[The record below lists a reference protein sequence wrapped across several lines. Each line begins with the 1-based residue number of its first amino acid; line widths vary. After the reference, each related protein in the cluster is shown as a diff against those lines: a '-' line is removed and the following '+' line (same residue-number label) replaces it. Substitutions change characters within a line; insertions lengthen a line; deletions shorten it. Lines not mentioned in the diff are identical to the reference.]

1 MAKKAKKAGKV
12 LKTISK
18 IITIISVVVLVF
30 FFINLIRMRVLPSKY
45 LYPIIIVLCIME
57 LLFLF
62 FAIHKK
68 TKRKV
73 LIINNIIMLIFI
85 PLELFAIVRMQQ
97 TLDFLYNGL
106 NIKITTDTYY
116 VVANKEAKYKDLK
129 DIKGETLYYYNDVDD
144 IEEFQ
149 TQVKSVVK
157 VKFKEVEN
165 YFDLFSDITTNKEKL
180 VIVNSGN
187 YDALLE
193 NDESYKDKIKII
205 GKIEYKKELVI
216 EKNKNKITSKPFIV
230 YLSGIDTRSSGMP
243 SRSLSDVNMFVV
255 VNPKTR
261 NILLV
266 NVPRDYYVQIHGT
279 TGLRDKLTHAG
290 VIGGVN
296 LSKATIEDILGY
308 EADYY
313 VRVNF
318 NAVTKLVDAVGGITV
333 NSDVNYNISCWT
345 DRGCL
350 IKPGAN
356 YLNGRCALAF
366 ARERHGYS
374 NGDQHRAENQQ
385 QVMKV
390 LLDKIASTDTIL
402 YNFQDLLNALG
413 GTFDT
418 NVSTENIQELINFQ
432 INDMKGWNMS
442 ASNLTG
448 TGGMTETYSYPQ
460 MKLSVVY
467 PNQESIDTAKLK
479 IKEILEEK

>member
-1 MAKKAKKAGKV
+1 MGKKSKKAKKRLKIVSKV
-12 LKTISK
+12 IGVISL
-18 IITIISVVVLVF
+18 IVLVAF
-30 FFINLIRMRVLPSKY
+30 LYTLLRMRVLPSKY
-45 LYPIIIVLCIME
+45 LYPIIGILCFFE
-57 LLFLF
+57 FVFLF
-62 FAIHKK
+62 FNFHKK
-68 TKRKV
+68 TKRKILVFNDILLV
-73 LIINNIIMLIFI
+73 LFIII
-85 PLELFAIVRMQQ
+85 ELFATVRMQQ
-97 TLDFLYNGL
+97 ALDFLYNGL

-116 VVANKEAKYKDLK
+116 VVANKEAKYKSLK
-129 DIKGETLYYYNDVDD
+129 DIKGETLYYYKDVDD
-144 IEEFQ
+144 IDELK
-149 TQVKSVVK
+149 TQVNAVVK

-165 YFDLFSDITTNKEKL
+165 YFDLINEVVNDKEKL
-180 VIVNSGN
+180 ILVNSGN

-193 NDESYKDKIKII
+193 NDESYKDKLKIV
-205 GKIEYKKELVI
+205 GKIEYKKEIVI

-230 YLSGIDTRSSGMP
+230 YLSGIDTRGNGMP

-296 LSKATIEDILGY
+296 LSKATVEDILGY

-318 NAVTKLVDAVGGITV
+318 NAVTNLVDAVGGITV

-345 DRGCL
+345 DRGCT
-350 IKPGAN
+350 IRPGLN
-356 YLNGRCALAF
+356 NLNGRCALAF

-385 QVMKV
+385 QVIKV

-402 YNFQDLLNALG
+402 YNYQDILNALG

-418 NVSTENIQELINFQ
+418 NVSTENIQDLINFQ
-432 INDMKGWNMS
+432 INDMKGWNVS

-448 TGGMTETYSYPQ
+448 SGGMTETYSYPH

-467 PNQESIDTAKLK
+467 PNEDSIVQAKAK
-479 IKEILEEK
+479 IKEALEAK

>member
-1 MAKKAKKAGKV
+1 
-12 LKTISK
+12 
-18 IITIISVVVLVF
+18 
-30 FFINLIRMRVLPSKY
+30 
-45 LYPIIIVLCIME
+45 
-57 LLFLF
+57 
-62 FAIHKK
+62 
-68 TKRKV
+68 
-73 LIINNIIMLIFI
+73 
-85 PLELFAIVRMQQ
+85 
-97 TLDFLYNGL
+97 
-106 NIKITTDTYY
+106 
-116 VVANKEAKYKDLK
+116 
-129 DIKGETLYYYNDVDD
+129 
-144 IEEFQ
+144 
-149 TQVKSVVK
+149 
-157 VKFKEVEN
+157 
-165 YFDLFSDITTNKEKL
+165 
-180 VIVNSGN
+180 
-187 YDALLE
+187 
-193 NDESYKDKIKII
+193 
-205 GKIEYKKELVI
+205 
-216 EKNKNKITSKPFIV
+216 
-230 YLSGIDTRSSGMP
+230 MP

-318 NAVTKLVDAVGGITV
+318 KAVTNLVDAVGGITV

-345 DRGCL
+345 DRGCV

-356 YLNGRCALAF
+356 YLNGRYALAF

>member
-85 PLELFAIVRMQQ
+85 PLELFATVRMQQ

-116 VVANKEAKYKDLK
+116 VVANKEAKYKNLK

-385 QVMKV
+385 QVIKV
-390 LLDKIASTDTIL
+390 LLNKLTSPGSVLSNYSNIL
-402 YNFQDLLNALG
+402 KALE
-413 GTFDT
+413 GTFETSLTMDDIT
-418 NVSTENIQELINFQ
+418 SLIKYQLDKMPSWNVESISVDGKGTMKETHSYPTRPLSVMIPDEETIKTAKQKITEV
-432 INDMKGWNMS
+432 
-442 ASNLTG
+442 
-448 TGGMTETYSYPQ
+448 MTE
-460 MKLSVVY
+460 K
-467 PNQESIDTAKLK
+467 
-479 IKEILEEK
+479 